1 MNGYNK
7 IDYAVNIVEAYRH
20 AKGLSGEEVAKLFGD
35 AGVFKFL
42 EDFGDTLHCQSDE
55 ATIAEIDD
63 FITGMECHG
72 VREHALPQETGKCV
86 IATHSAGGSC

>member
-1 MNGYNK
+1 MLKEEVLNLLSGSSCP
-7 IDYAVNIVEAYRH
+7 V
-20 AKGLSGEEVAKLFGD
+20 SGEEVARLFGD

-63 FITGMECHG
+63 FIK
-72 VREHALPQETGKCV
+72 A
-86 IATHSAGGSC
+86 

>member
-1 MNGYNK
+1 MTMNGYNK

-42 EDFGDTLHCQSDE
+42 ED
-55 ATIAEIDD
+55 I
-63 FITGMECHG
+63 
-72 VREHALPQETGKCV
+72 V
-86 IATHSAGGSC
+86 

>member
-20 AKGLSGEEVAKLFGD
+20 AKGLSGKEVAKLFGD
-35 AGVFKFL
+35 AGVFNFL

-63 FITGMECHG
+63 FLKT
-72 VREHALPQETGKCV
+72 LPVPRSPCLT
-86 IATHSAGGSC
+86 TSD

>member
-1 MNGYNK
+1 MTMNGYNK
-7 IDYAVNIVEAYRH
+7 IDYAVNIVEDYRH

-63 FITGMECHG
+63 CIKAQTPSTSPASPVLC
-72 VREHALPQETGKCV
+72 
-86 IATHSAGGSC
+86 GSK